1 MCKFTMGVCFTI
13 CAIRVAATVVC
24 AIPRCGSN
32 LLTDGLHATR
42 RAGVPKQFF
51 LAKFESRYGADH
63 GLGSHPRL
71 RSCTCAASSR
81 AKTTSNEVFGFKL
94 MSWYLDDFLL
104 RLRGAR
110 VFGEAGTGDLDLL
123 QNAFPRLR
131 FVHVVRRHKL
141 RQALSTARALQTGLW
156 KIQKGKTPLREPQF
170 DPELIEQCLQRGRAA
185 RKAMAKFFS
194 DGSASIPSVSNTKDY
209 AKIMQATIRA
219 VLDFLQISL
228 PRNARIGP
236 ARTVRQAD
244 EISRI
249 WEERFLTER
258 PASCPPAQA
267 LPSCITRTK
276 K

>member
-1 MCKFTMGVCFTI
+1 MGGLFHKLRHPRRCY
-13 CAIRVAATVVC
+13 VVC
-24 AIPRCGSN
+24 AIPRSGSN

-63 GLGSHPRL
+63 GLDPASDY
-71 RSCTCAASSR
+71 AAYVR
-81 AKTTSNEVFGFKL
+81 GIVPAKMTSNEVFGFKL
-94 MSWYLDDFLL
+94 MSWYLDDFLN

-131 FVHVVRRHKL
+131 FVHVVRRDKL

-156 KIQKGKTPLREPQF
+156 KVQKGKTVLREPQF
-170 DPELIEQCLQRGRAA
+170 DAELIKQCLREAERQEKLWQSFFQRIGVDPFHVEYE
-185 RKAMAKFFS
+185 KLCE
-194 DGSASIPSVSNTKDY
+194 DY
-209 AKIMQATIRA
+209 EATIRA
-219 VLDFLQISL
+219 ILDFLGISL
-228 PRNARIGP
+228 PRDARIGP
-236 ARTVRQAD
+236 PKTVRQAD

-258 PASCPPAQA
+258 PCPPPQA
-267 LPSCITRTK
+267 
-276 K
+276 